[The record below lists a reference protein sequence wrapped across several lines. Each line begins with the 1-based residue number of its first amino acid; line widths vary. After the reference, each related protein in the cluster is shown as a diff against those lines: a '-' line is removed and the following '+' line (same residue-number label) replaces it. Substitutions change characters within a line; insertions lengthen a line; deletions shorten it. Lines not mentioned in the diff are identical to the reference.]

1 MKGGNLQ
8 KSSFIWVPQ
17 LIVIGK
23 PVVFIVAHMV
33 KNLNW
38 PEANQLAIYKGV
50 WEVEFRAT
58 KNKSGFPFMW
68 GPIDYN
74 SSFAVLNHAAFA
86 NYVITILNCM
96 MLKFLL
102 RI

>member
-1 MKGGNLQ
+1 MKGRNLQ
-8 KSSFIWVPQ
+8 KSGFIWVL

-33 KNLNW
+33 KNPNW
-38 PEANQLAIYKGV
+38 QKANQLAIYKGV

-58 KNKSGFPFMW
+58 KNKFSFPLGW

-74 SSFAVLNHAAFA
+74 SSFAVLNHAAFSS
-86 NYVITILNCM
+86 YVIIILNCM

-102 RI
+102 RT

>member
-1 MKGGNLQ
+1 MGTT
-8 KSSFIWVPQ
+8 II

-23 PVVFIVAHMV
+23 PIVFIEAHTV
-33 KNLNW
+33 KNPNW

-50 WEVEFRAT
+50 WEVEFMAT

-74 SSFAVLNHAAFA
+74 SSFAVLDHAAFA
-86 NYVITILNCM
+86 SYVITILKCM